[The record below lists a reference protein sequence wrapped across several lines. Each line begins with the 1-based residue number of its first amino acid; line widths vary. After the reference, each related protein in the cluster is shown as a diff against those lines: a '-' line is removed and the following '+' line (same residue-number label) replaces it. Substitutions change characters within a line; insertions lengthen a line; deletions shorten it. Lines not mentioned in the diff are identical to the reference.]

1 MNLRL
6 VAAWI
11 IAGWSGTQSAL
22 LRAEDYRGDFRL
34 SGFSMKQIC
43 VSRGFKFKLA
53 ARRML
58 FICAI
63 LLPRSF

>member
-11 IAGWSGTQSAL
+11 IAGWRGTQSAL
-22 LRAEDYRGDFRL
+22 LRAEDCRGDFGL
-34 SGFSMKQIC
+34 SGFLYEAIC
-43 VSRGFKFKLA
+43 ASRDFKFKLA

-58 FICAI
+58 FIRVIFA
-63 LLPRSF
+63 SA